1 MLSPLDLSLITGPLP
16 ITAAIAAAR
25 PAKVATSASA
35 TPGATAAR
43 FPDPRVAMPVN
54 ALMMPTVVPSRPSSG
69 LTDPMVASQ
78 GM

>member
-1 MLSPLDLSLITGPLP
+1 M
-16 ITAAIAAAR
+16 TAGMAATS

-43 FPDPRVAMPVN
+43 FPEPFEAIPMN
-54 ALMMPTVVPSRPSSG
+54 ALMMPSTVPVRPRSG
-69 LTDPMVASQ
+69 LTEPMVASQ